1 MDERAVTIS
10 GRRKAAILCIS
21 LGEHGAAEVF
31 KQLNP
36 GVVEQLAMEM
46 ARTSAVDTTQSTRV
60 LEEMVQT
67 ATERGYL
74 AEGGMRYA
82 RDVLERALGP
92 QVANDLLGRLAA
104 VIDANPFEFLRGSSP
119 EQIYAFLRNEHP
131 QTFALV
137 LVHLPTNDLAARV
150 LQLLPPDEQADVA
163 TRVAL
168 MGQTSPEIVNDVAA
182 IMEKR
187 LETVLTHESYNE
199 AGGVRSLAQILNS
212 TERGLEKHIL
222 AHLAEESQELAEEV
236 RSLLFVF
243 EDLLALDDRSI
254 QLVLRDVDQKDLALA
269 LRGTTPEVRER
280 VLANMSTRAAEVLR
294 EEMELM
300 PPQRRRFVE
309 EAQARIVAIVRKLED
324 ADEIVVARGGED
336 DDVV

>member
-1 MDERAVTIS
+1 VDERRLS
-10 GRRKAAILCIS
+10 GRRKAAILCIT
-21 LGEHGAAEVF
+21 LGEHLAADVF
-31 KQLNP
+31 KQLSP
-36 GVVEQLAMEM
+36 GMVEQLAMEM
-46 ARTSAVDTTQSTRV
+46 ARTTAVEHSQADRV

-137 LVHLPTNDLAARV
+137 LVHLPTYDLAAKV
-150 LQLLPPDEQADVA
+150 LQLLPPDEQADIA

-168 MGQTSPEIVNDVAA
+168 MGQTSPEIVRDVAG

-187 LETVLTHESYNE
+187 LETVLTHEYNE

-222 AHLAEESQELAEEV
+222 EHLGEESQELAEEV

-243 EDLLALDDRSI
+243 EDLLTLDDRAI

-269 LRGTTPEVRER
+269 LRGTTPEVRDR
-280 VLANMSTRAAEVLR
+280 VLANMSARAAEVLN

-300 PPQRRRFVE
+300 PPQRRRLVE
-309 EAQARIVAIVRKLED
+309 EAQAKIVAIVRKLEE
-324 ADEIVVARGGED
+324 ADEIVIARGGEED
-336 DDVV
+336 EVV